1 MICALDSAV
10 AMPVDVAGY
19 RWIEGVS
26 RILFPEMGPVIYLS
40 SLEGLR
46 AINPKL
52 TRSAVQAD
60 VAEEAGSLQ
69 LPI

>member
-1 MICALDSAV
+1 
-10 AMPVDVAGY
+10 MPVDVAGY
-19 RWIEGVS
+19 RWIEGIS
-26 RILFPEMGPVIYLS
+26 RILSPVMGSVIYLS

-52 TRSAVQAD
+52 TRSAVQAG
-60 VAEEAGSLQ
+60 VEEEAGSLQ